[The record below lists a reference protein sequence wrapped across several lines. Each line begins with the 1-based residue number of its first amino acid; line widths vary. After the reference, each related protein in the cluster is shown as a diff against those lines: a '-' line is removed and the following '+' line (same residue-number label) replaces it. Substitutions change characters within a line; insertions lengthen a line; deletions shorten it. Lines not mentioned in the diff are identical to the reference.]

1 MHSNIVK
8 CRRVHHFGF
17 AKPNSVLNRV
27 IGQSLVVWAI
37 AEGRRVAQAVEK
49 VLVGGWWGNGLAKKR
64 GDFEVR
70 FCPPVTN

>member
-49 VLVGGWWGNGLAKKR
+49 VLVGELVG
-64 GDFEVR
+64 
-70 FCPPVTN
+70 